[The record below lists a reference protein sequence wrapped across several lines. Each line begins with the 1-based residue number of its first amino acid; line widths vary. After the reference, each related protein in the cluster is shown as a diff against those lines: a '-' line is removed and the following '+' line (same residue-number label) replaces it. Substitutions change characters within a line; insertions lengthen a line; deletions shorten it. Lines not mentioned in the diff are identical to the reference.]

1 MQSGKTAKTHN
12 CYTDKT
18 GAQLAVRGACFA
30 ETIKWQGGNLP
41 ASHLLYCRLSCF
53 SCPDPDDLLQV

>member
-12 CYTDKT
+12 CYTDET

-30 ETIKWQGGNLP
+30 ETIKWQGGQPPCQPFVILQT
-41 ASHLLYCRLSCF
+41 LLFLLS
-53 SCPDPDDLLQV
+53 